1 MRCIAIVRLM
11 RWRLRDAVL
20 IADIERRFSSCL
32 LFLEKKMDKSNAMN
46 YVLSI
51 LAITASIPSIGIP
64 GTVIVGISELF
75 RHTVVE
81 KLELSSDIN
90 KKVDSQLRI
99 AFDAAKKATCEN
111 LTSENIETLTYLVND
126 KTYRESLSVGQAVER
141 ASRLLAEC
149 PTPDDIKT
157 VAELFNKKLE
167 TEMLKHNELSRVLS
181 REKLLTLSDLLNIHE
196 DELKSII
203 HKQNEMISEIAKL
216 DFRITNLEGRYIG
229 FVNVANESLLKDDD
243 IAHYCRYVKKHFFTY
258 RNVSPYERFFLL
270 DCDANITLSEL
281 KSTAIKISRN
291 WSKLSPREEKP
302 FCPYVYL
309 HNISE
314 EKLIDIKKALYADG
328 IKISDGYAFKGA
340 DFSPELI
347 SERADSKNNIQL
359 KIINE
364 LAHLDD
370 ILAVLKV
377 TKEIYQFF
385 LSDPF
390 YLNDDS
396 THVIM
401 KIQIQETKNIELM
414 V

>member
-1 MRCIAIVRLM
+1 M
-11 RWRLRDAVL
+11 
-20 IADIERRFSSCL
+20 
-32 LFLEKKMDKSNAMN
+32 EKKMDKSIATK
-46 YVLSI
+46 YALSI

-75 RHTVVE
+75 RHTLLD

-90 KKVDSQLRI
+90 KKVDSQFRI

-111 LTSENIETLTYLVND
+111 LTSENMVTLTYLIND
-126 KTYRESLSVGQAVER
+126 KSYRESQSVGQAVER
-141 ASRLLAEC
+141 ANRLLAEC
-149 PTPDDIKT
+149 SAPDDIKT

-181 REKLLTLSDLLNIHE
+181 REKLLSLSDLLNLHD
-196 DELKSII
+196 DELKAII
-203 HKQNEMISEIAKL
+203 SKQNEMVSELEKL
-216 DFRITNLEGRYIG
+216 DFRITNLEGKYIG
-229 FVNVANESLLKDDD
+229 FINVVDENPLKNED
-243 IAHYCRYVKKHFFTY
+243 IAFYCRYVRKRYFTY
-258 RNVSPYERFFLL
+258 RNISPYERFFLV
-270 DCDANITLSEL
+270 DCDANIELSEL
-281 KSTAIKISRN
+281 KSVLMKISRN
-291 WSKLSPREEKP
+291 WSKLSSREEKP

-314 EKLIDIKKALYADG
+314 EQLIEIKKALYADG
-328 IKISDGYAFKGA
+328 VRISDGYAFKGA
-340 DFSPELI
+340 NFSPELI
-347 SERADSKNNIQL
+347 SERADSKNKIHL

-370 ILAVLKV
+370 ILATLK
-377 TKEIYQFF
+377 TTREIYQFF
-385 LSDPF
+385 LSDHF

-414 V
+414 I